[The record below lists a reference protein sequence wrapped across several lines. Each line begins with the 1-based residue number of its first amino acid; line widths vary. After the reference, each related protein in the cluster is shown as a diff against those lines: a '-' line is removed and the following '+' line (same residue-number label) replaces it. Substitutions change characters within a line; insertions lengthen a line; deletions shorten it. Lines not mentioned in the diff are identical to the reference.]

1 MNAKDLIKAHNEL
14 KSSRSPYEK
23 DWNDVVTF
31 VRPYGESPVSQKTP
45 GDSRVERIYDGT
57 APDALEQLASGLQS
71 FLVNPV
77 DRWFELGFGR
87 MVDVSETEREDA
99 LDWFEYAAD
108 SIYGIYSNDETGFNQ
123 SVNEVFL
130 DCAGFGTGSMIQ
142 EWSKE
147 IQKPFFRSQPLANS
161 WFKENYR
168 GIIDT
173 DHIEVKM
180 TREQAVQRFGEQAI
194 PGEWKVDDKSEHCI
208 LQCITPRKDGIYNGV
223 ASKKPWASVW
233 IVERYSAILEESG
246 YDSFPVHPSRW
257 VKLSGEVYGRSPAT
271 KCLPDIRLL
280 NQMELCF
287 LKATQKIIDPPIMVD
302 SDSTM
307 LPLKSNPGAIWVMEP
322 MSPRPEPFQ
331 SGTNIPLTLEILNNK
346 RDFIRRCFHADWLQM
361 EKAKLEMTA
370 TEVMDRREEKLRLI
384 APVLGRQ
391 QSEFLGPCVKRTL
404 ELLLTKGGLT
414 PPPEIIRQLGFRIE
428 YLSAAAKAQTGVK
441 AVAMKRYAEN
451 LLPFASVDP
460 DILLTLN
467 MDEYAR
473 HLAEYGSVPRK
484 VLRSKE
490 EVQAIKD
497 QRAQAQAMQQAA
509 ETANVATQGLKNVA
523 QAQQAGVELGI
534 A

>member
-1 MNAKDLIKAHNEL
+1 MNAKEIIKLHGRL
-14 KSSRSPYEK
+14 KTDRNPYEK

-31 VRPYGESPVSQKTP
+31 VRPYGESPTSQKTP
-45 GDSRVERIYDGT
+45 GDSRVNQIYDGT

-87 MVDVSETEREDA
+87 MVEVSDAEREEA

-108 SIYGIYSNDETGFNQ
+108 AIYGVYSNDETGFNQ

-130 DCAGFGTGSMIQ
+130 DCGGFGTGSMSQ
-142 EWSKE
+142 EWSTE
-147 IQKPFFRSQPLANS
+147 IQKPFFRSMALANT
-161 WFKENYR
+161 WFKESYR

-173 DHIEVKM
+173 CHHEVKM
-180 TREQAVQRFGEQAI
+180 TREQAVEKFGENAI
-194 PGEWKVDDKSEHCI
+194 PADWKPDDESEHCI
-208 LQCITPRKDGIYNGV
+208 VHCIYPRKGGVYNGV
-223 ASKKPWASVW
+223 SAKKPWASMWVH
-233 IVERYSAILEESG
+233 ERYKHILEEKG
-246 YDSFPVHPSRW
+246 YDSFPIHPSRW

-287 LKATQKIIDPPIMVD
+287 LKATQKIIDPPIIVD
-302 SDSTM
+302 DDSTI
-307 LPLKSNPGAIWVMEP
+307 LPLKSSPGSIWVMQP
-322 MSPRPEPFQ
+322 MSARPEPFQ

-361 EKAKLEMTA
+361 EKLKLEMTA

-414 PPPEIIRQLGFRIE
+414 PPPQVVQQLGFKIE

-460 DILLTLN
+460 DILLTL
-467 MDEYAR
+467 DLDQYAR
-473 HLAEYGSVPRK
+473 LMGEYGNVPRK

-490 EVQAIKD
+490 AVDAIKTE
-497 QRAQAQAMQQAA
+497 RAQAQAAQQMA

-523 QAQQAGVELGI
+523 QAQQAGVDSGL